1 MNAARSRLDG
11 SEIRRRDQAARS
23 SASTGR
29 SAAPVGRQE
38 VRMDKP
44 RAPASFSAQLVA
56 AILFACLVATLSVLF
71 LSSTAVKA
79 VDADA
84 EARQI
89 RFAQRAL
96 LRETRELLQQQQ
108 ASTVWDES
116 VVHVRAGD
124 RDWIDSNL
132 GTWMHEE
139 YGQDETYIVDPA
151 SRIVYVARERVTGQ
165 PGPRATLPPA
175 VEEMVE
181 EMRPM
186 MRAATRNRADSTAD
200 VAGLSLSRFVL
211 LGGKPA
217 LVSVVPIVP
226 DTPAVMQAA
235 GTEYLHVAVQMA
247 DADMAARLSNTYE
260 FDRGSFSVQPGP
272 EDRLS
277 VPLRDGAGRPIAW
290 FVWRADRPGHRI
302 VDEMLPVVGLFA
314 AFGAAL
320 LTWLLRT
327 LWTASRRLH
336 QSEEEAR
343 YLAMHDPLAGIPNR
357 TLFED
362 RLDQALKAE
371 RRGGPPVA
379 LLCLDLDRFKAVND
393 TMGHQA
399 GDELI
404 RQMAARLR
412 SHVRETDTVARLGGD
427 EFGVIL
433 IGMASDETLGRYC
446 SGLVHLLAAPCDLKC
461 GQVQIGAS
469 IGAVRAASVDG
480 GREAILRSADT
491 ALYRAKAE
499 GRGRY
504 CIATPEMNDIFR
516 RRHEIERDLRE
527 AVAEGGQI
535 HVLYQPIFD
544 AEERIVAAEALVRWN
559 HPILGQ
565 MGPETFLSIAEETGL
580 IDRIG
585 HHVLEQA
592 CILAATSGIPRVSV
606 NVSPVQLRQET
617 FADEVLAVMAAHSL
631 SGERLVLEL
640 TEKFTLDA
648 GPATLAN
655 LARLRA
661 AGVSIALDDFATGQS
676 LLRYVRDYQIDTI
689 KIDRSYVARLGTGDG
704 TDQIVRA
711 ILDLGRAMG
720 IEVTAEGVERA
731 SQREALLGM
740 GCHGFQGYLL
750 GRPMDPLRLAA
761 LSARKGVAQKSA

>member
-29 SAAPVGRQE
+29 SAASVGRQE

-56 AILFACLVATLSVLF
+56 AILLACLVATLSVLF
-71 LSSTAVKA
+71 LSYTAVNA

-89 RFAQRAL
+89 RFAQRAIV
-96 LRETRELLQQQQ
+96 RETRRLLEQQQ
-108 ASTVWDES
+108 ASTVWDEA
-116 VVHVRAGD
+116 VLHVRNGN
-124 RDWIDSNL
+124 RDWIDANL
-132 GTWMHEE
+132 GTWMHEQ
-139 YGQDETYIVDPA
+139 YGQDETYIVDPD
-151 SRIVYVARERVTGQ
+151 SRIVYVAREGVTGQ
-165 PGPRATLPPA
+165 PGPRSTLPPA
-175 VEEMVE
+175 VETMVE
-181 EMRPM
+181 Q
-186 MRAATRNRADSTAD
+186 MRAATRNPAESTAD
-200 VAGLSLSRFVL
+200 VAELSLTRFVL

-226 DTPAVMQAA
+226 DTPALVQPA
-235 GTEYLHVAVQMA
+235 GTEYLHVAIQKA
-247 DADMAARLSNTYE
+247 DVDMAARLSSAYE

-272 EDRLS
+272 DDRLS
-277 VPLRDGAGRPIAW
+277 VPLRDAAGQPIAW

-302 VDEMLPVVGLFA
+302 VEEMLPVVGLFA

-320 LTWLLRT
+320 LSWLLRT

-371 RRGGPPVA
+371 KRGGPAVA

-433 IGMASDETLGRYC
+433 IGMTSDETLGRYC

-469 IGAVRAASVDG
+469 IGAVRAATVEG
-480 GREAILRSADT
+480 GKESLLRSADT

-504 CIATPEMNDIFR
+504 CIATPEMTDMFR
-516 RRHEIERDLRE
+516 RRHEIERDLRR

-559 HPILGQ
+559 HPALGQ

-580 IDRIG
+580 IERIG

-606 NVSPVQLRQET
+606 NVSPVQLRHEA
-617 FADEVLAVMAAHSL
+617 FADEVLAVMAAHAL

-640 TEKFTLDA
+640 TERFTLDA
-648 GPATLAN
+648 GPSTLAN